1 MKKIKLLLHCCC
13 APCSTSVVERLL
25 AEDKYDITMYYY
37 NPNILPQVEYDKR
50 KEELI
55 RLNKEVYPMTNLV
68 IAEYNPN
75 VFFNAIKGKETLGE
89 GSIRCFSCIELRLQ
103 QTAKYAK
110 ENGYE
115 LFATTLSV
123 SPHKNAELINN
134 IGKTLEEKFD
144 INYLVS
150 DFKKKDGF
158 KRSIELCK
166 KYNIYRQNYCG
177 CNL

>member
-1 MKKIKLLLHCCC
+1 MANNESLKRAKKEKDDEFYTTY
-13 APCSTSVVERLL
+13 A
-25 AEDKYDITMYYY
+25 DI
-37 NPNILPQVEYDKR
+37 E
-50 KEELI
+50 KEMNAYL
-55 RLNKEVYPMTNLV
+55 
-68 IAEYNPN
+68 EYNPN

-134 IGKTLEEKFD
+134 IGKTLEKKFN